1 MPPGKVEKK
10 GKGQKIMRPSAKR
23 VPTAQVAAAGAGGA
37 LLGALAGKL
46 MNRAIAS
53 QGQSDLPSTQEYGIT
68 PERTLNGSP
77 EGELVMAA
85 IRGYGPYPALEEVG
99 LNTPEKLEQRRQE
112 LIRLS

>member
-1 MPPGKVEKK
+1 
-10 GKGQKIMRPSAKR
+10 
-23 VPTAQVAAAGAGGA
+23 
-37 LLGALAGKL
+37 

-112 LIRLS
+112 LIRLG